1 MVARQELSC
10 QVSPEVAQSIRE
22 IARAQQRPVGDV
34 VEEAVKAFVDNR
46 PRHAPDEEVMAHAE
60 ASMKKNRRLGELLA
74 Q

>member
-34 VEEAVKAFVDNR
+34 VEEAVTAFVDNR
-46 PRHAPDEEVMAHAE
+46 PRHAPDEEVMAHYE